1 MNININILQ
10 VMAASLMAGTA
21 AEAVVEGKGKL
32 MDNLSNYII
41 VDIGAN
47 LTNKKFSRDL
57 DQVIQRAT
65 DSGEGGTFIMWA
77 NHFVPDIRIINH
89 SMIPSNRYLRHLQI
103 ISVLRLYITGH
114 QDHQSFKLNMKPIN
128 HSGVS
133 KIMVTGTSLHST
145 KEALRLTRLYPDV
158 LYSTAGLRNI
168 SPSVRNITFA
178 FSILSIFVSPNF
190 TPMCFTPRQV

>member
-1 MNININILQ
+1 MSSPSNIITIMPQ
-10 VMAASLMAGTA
+10 
-21 AEAVVEGKGKL
+21 VVEGKVKL

-65 DSGEGGTFIMWA
+65 DSGEEWGIHSLGWQ
-77 NHFVPDIRIINH
+77 IILYQT
-89 SMIPSNRYLRHLQI
+89 SESSNRSLRHHQI
-103 ISVLRLYITGH
+103 ISVLHLYITGH
-114 QDHQSFKLNMKPIN
+114 QDHQSMMGVRGDVKSTN

-158 LYSTAGLRNI
+158 LYSTAGRTNI
-168 SPSVRNITFA
+168 SPS
-178 FSILSIFVSPNF
+178 ILFL
-190 TPMCFTPRQV
+190 